1 MADLIA
7 AIFALAGFALFGVAI
22 AKASR
27 PKRRQ
32 WRDRP
37 RLPSFIIKE

>member
-1 MADLIA
+1 MADLFA
-7 AIFALAGFALFGVAI
+7 AIFALVGFALFGVAI
-22 AKASR
+22 AKARR

-37 RLPSFIIKE
+37 RLPTFITRD